1 MNQQPRVFDI
11 IDQLPEGSLIRV
23 DDTIYVK
30 REGGYLNDIDDHSP
44 APIPVLKMTNYRVLS
59 TPNPKGYIFDEERH
73 AMVFVPDTDNITSDF
88 LIPERELAAHW
99 LASVRILTLL
109 ANRPGATFCGNF
121 TVTVNPHLK
130 FQSRELNPE
139 TPTAPGMIYF
149 DTLANADKAADWM
162 NDHHP
167 LNSET

>member
-73 AMVFVPDTDNITSDF
+73 AMVFV
-88 LIPERELAAHW
+88 
-99 LASVRILTLL
+99 
-109 ANRPGATFCGNF
+109 
-121 TVTVNPHLK
+121 
-130 FQSRELNPE
+130 
-139 TPTAPGMIYF
+139 
-149 DTLANADKAADWM
+149 
-162 NDHHP
+162 
-167 LNSET
+167 